1 METKF
6 TDLKGKTIKQIYG
19 LKKDSQIVF
28 IETADDT
35 IYKMYH
41 IQDCCEHVRIED
53 VNGNIEDLINSE
65 ILVAEERSEEAPD
78 VSESGTWTFYTIRT
92 IKGSVDIRWLG
103 ESNGYYSESVDF
115 EIVKN
120 KLYCVIF
127 PEKLNLYTHY
137 DIWES
142 TSPIVAI
149 NRLLDWKKGKSPFR
163 GEYEATLIETS
174 EYPMIKIKKD
184 NFTGC
189 VSMREIYLED

>member
-1 METKF
+1 
-6 TDLKGKTIKQIYG
+6 
-19 LKKDSQIVF
+19 
-28 IETADDT
+28 
-35 IYKMYH
+35 MYH
-41 IQDCCEHVRIED
+41 IQDCCEYVRIED

-65 ILVAEERSEEAPD
+65 ILVAEERSEEATD

-92 IKGSVDIRWLG
+92 AKGSVDIRWLG

-127 PEKLNLYTHY
+127 PEKLTLYTHY
-137 DIWES
+137 NIWES

-149 NRLLDWKKGKSPFR
+149 NRLLGWKKGKDHFR
-163 GEYEATLIETS
+163 GEYEATLIETG

-189 VSMREIYLED
+189 VSIREIYLEN

>member
-28 IETADDT
+28 IETTDDI

-41 IQDCCEHVRIED
+41 MQDCCEHVRIED
-53 VNGNIEDLINSE
+53 VNGDIEDLINSE
-65 ILVAEERSEEAPD
+65 ILVAEERSEEATD

-92 IKGSVDIRWLG
+92 IKGSIDIRWLG

-120 KLYCVIF
+120 KLYCVVF

-137 DIWES
+137 DMWES
-142 TSPIVAI
+142 TSPFVAL
-149 NRLLDWKKGKSPFR
+149 NWLLDWKKGKCSFR

-174 EYPMIKIKKD
+174 EYPMIKIKKG

-189 VSMREIYLED
+189 VSIHEIYLED